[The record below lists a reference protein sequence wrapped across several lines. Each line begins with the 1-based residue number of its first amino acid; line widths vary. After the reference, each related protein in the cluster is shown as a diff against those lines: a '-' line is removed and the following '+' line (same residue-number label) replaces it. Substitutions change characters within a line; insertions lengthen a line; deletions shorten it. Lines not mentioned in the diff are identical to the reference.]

1 MTASPTGPRASFAKW
16 VIREHQLT
24 RVIEFLLPSLRSF
37 DAIEQSRAYII
48 NLQDTQV
55 KAIFTTLN

>member
-24 RVIEFLLPSLRSF
+24 RVTESLLPSICSY

-48 NLQDTQV
+48 NFQDTQG
-55 KAIFTTLN
+55 KAIAMTLN